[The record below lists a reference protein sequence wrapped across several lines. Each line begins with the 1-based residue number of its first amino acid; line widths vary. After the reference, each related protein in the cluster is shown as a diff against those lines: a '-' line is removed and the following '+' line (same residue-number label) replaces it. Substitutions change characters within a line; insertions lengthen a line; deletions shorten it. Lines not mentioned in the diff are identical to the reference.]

1 MKLQLELSEEL
12 GRALVREAANQRITV
27 EELAIQIIEASLKK
41 ENHKQAVQR
50 AGDYVQKKNDA
61 LYQRFA

>member
-12 GRALVREAANQRITV
+12 GRALVREAAIQRITV
-27 EELAIQIIEASLKK
+27 EELVIQIIEAYLK
-41 ENHKQAVQR
+41 EDHIQAVQR

-61 LYQRFA
+61 LYQRLA